1 MQEMV
6 ELSKSNAIPKTQLQ
20 EVSFQRSGEELQ
32 VLKAGPSHFGPE
44 LTGDMSISQRAVF
57 ASPSKVCTSEYHYCV
72 LRDIVTFNTL
82 QTNILN
88 RL

>member
-57 ASPSKVCTSEYHYCV
+57 ASPSKVCTSE
-72 LRDIVTFNTL
+72 
-82 QTNILN
+82 
-88 RL
+88 